1 MSIEKKG
8 DTFGIRRCAFT
19 LAEVLVTL
27 GIIGVVSAMTVPSLV
42 QNYQRQSYVTQLHKV
57 YNEMQQAFQQE
68 LTESNALNLVE
79 ARLTDA
85 DSIDAFLKKHFKVVT
100 DCEEE
105 SVPCFAS
112 EYTSLDGSKKSG
124 IVGNK
129 RLTFDRCVT
138 IASGASI
145 CLSSILSEREE
156 ILAGG
161 LYIDVNGPKGP
172 NIGGRDMF
180 TMRYYNDGSIDVYTV
195 TPECRTDE
203 TKCNDNY
210 GSTPIEKREIRYSQ
224 VCVTSANGDDCIG
237 KLLNDN
243 WIMNY

>member
-1 MSIEKKG
+1 
-8 DTFGIRRCAFT
+8 
-19 LAEVLVTL
+19 
-27 GIIGVVSAMTVPSLV
+27 SLM

-145 CLSSILSEREE
+145 CLSSILSKEE

-180 TMRYYNDGSIDVYTV
+180 AMRYYNDGSIDVYTV

-203 TKCNDNY
+203 TNELAAPSYRK
-210 GSTPIEKREIRYSQ
+210 TEIRYSQ
-224 VCVTSANGDDCIG
+224 VCVTSANGMTVLESF
-237 KLLNDN
+237 K
-243 WIMNY
+243 

>member
-1 MSIEKKG
+1 M
-8 DTFGIRRCAFT
+8 
-19 LAEVLVTL
+19 
-27 GIIGVVSAMTVPSLV
+27 
-42 QNYQRQSYVTQLHKV
+42 
-57 YNEMQQAFQQE
+57 
-68 LTESNALNLVE
+68 
-79 ARLTDA
+79 
-85 DSIDAFLKKHFKVVT
+85 
-100 DCEEE
+100 
-105 SVPCFAS
+105 
-112 EYTSLDGSKKSG
+112 
-124 IVGNK
+124 
-129 RLTFDRCVT
+129 
-138 IASGASI
+138 
-145 CLSSILSEREE
+145 
-156 ILAGG
+156 
-161 LYIDVNGPKGP
+161 YIDVNGPKGP